1 MHVKWV
7 LITKRCIDL
16 LQNSSMHMKRS
27 LHYLHAGYF
36 FMFLLFFQ
44 NILLG
49 KLSECQIVW
58 IQIKTNKMSVLI
70 RIQTVCNSF
79 RQTTKIAA
87 SKERVNS
94 GNKTIP
100 VWFLKVLIDFWLTVK
115 AATLIFKPYFIS

>member
-1 MHVKWV
+1 
-7 LITKRCIDL
+7 
-16 LQNSSMHMKRS
+16 
-27 LHYLHAGYF
+27 
-36 FMFLLFFQ
+36 MFLLFFQ

-100 VWFLKVLIDFWLTVK
+100 VWFLKVLIDFSLTVK
-115 AATLIFKPYFIS
+115 AATLVFKPGRGSAISSRKQGKSGTIYNLVKN